1 MSLAWTTPSGT
12 APFSY
17 TLGAGSAAPAPPIV
31 GIFPMGGATAFA
43 VAPPPGVYYVK
54 AVATNACGHGP
65 ISNEV
70 VVTVP

>member
-1 MSLAWTTPSGT
+1 M
-12 APFSY
+12 
-17 TLGAGSAAPAPPIV
+17 GA
-31 GIFPMGGATAFA
+31 ATAFV

-54 AVATNACGHGP
+54 AVAVNACGLGP

>member
-12 APFSY
+12 APFTY
-17 TLGAGSAAPAPPIV
+17 TIGAGGSRGAADV
-31 GIFPMGGATAFA
+31 GVFPMGAATAFA

-54 AVATNACGHGP
+54 AVAANACGLGP

-70 VVTVP
+70 VVTIP